1 MFGIKWMKKKGEK
14 KQKKKLKGGKILVW
28 YLDSFMLGVVY
39 WVGKPSFGEN

>member
-1 MFGIKWMKKKGEK
+1 MDVWNKVKEKKKGEK

-39 WVGKPSFGEN
+39 